1 MLTNRTPD
9 QIRRDILRPYEV
21 SVLRLSILAC
31 ILGALALRLLS
42 SCSQIEFGNA
52 DAGTETGDSGTQPIY
67 EGGPLERYRCIRD
80 PADRADMGNKGA
92 PFQIWLD
99 GTQLFNCYGE
109 VVPPC
114 HAIGYDPSLYDC
126 SSDQLEP

>member
-1 MLTNRTPD
+1 MRNYRTPD
-9 QIRRDILRPYEV
+9 QIKRDSLRPFEV
-21 SVLRLSILAC
+21 SALRWFILTC
-31 ILGALALRLLS
+31 ILGILLLRMLT
-42 SCSQIEFGNA
+42 SCAQVQFQDV
-52 DAGTETGDSGTQPIY
+52 DASVETGDSGTQPIY

-80 PADRADMGNKGA
+80 PADRADMGNKGS

-126 SSDQLEP
+126 SSEQLEP